1 MNMGHGIRIDDG
13 TLIVKTSPGWS
24 SFQEISEKLFRH
36 ERFSFGGAVHS
47 DVDAAFVA
55 KLLNTQQPFADAI
68 PCLAELGWSAVI
80 EYYRAERSK
89 SENRQLEKSSR
100 TELEDKKSSPKPPE
114 VSPEEKIAQLEAEV
128 LKMKP
133 LYLENRHLDY
143 DWWRRKFS
151 EEISQ
156 RDGFDPEDVNVRNLH
171 FGARSQMAWVASY
184 PEKLK
189 ELETLQSEIRREG
202 S

>member
-1 MNMGHGIRIDDG
+1 MGHGIRIDDE

-24 SFQEISEKLFRH
+24 SFKKITEKLFRH
-36 ERFSFGGAVHS
+36 KRISFGGAVHYE
-47 DVDAAFVA
+47 VDAAFVA
-55 KLLNTQQPFADAI
+55 NLLNTQQPFEDAI
-68 PCLAELGWSAVI
+68 PFLAQLGWSEVI
-80 EYYRAERSK
+80 ECYLAERSK
-89 SENRQLEKSSR
+89 SENRQIEKISR
-100 TELEDKKSSPKPPE
+100 AELEDKKSSPKPPE

-189 ELETLQSEIRREG
+189 ELETLQSKIRRVG